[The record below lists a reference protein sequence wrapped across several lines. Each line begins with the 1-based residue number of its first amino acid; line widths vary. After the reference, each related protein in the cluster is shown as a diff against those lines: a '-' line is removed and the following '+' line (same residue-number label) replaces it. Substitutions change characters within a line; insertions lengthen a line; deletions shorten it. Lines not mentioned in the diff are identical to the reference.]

1 LKIILLTVL
10 ITLTTACRE
19 ENFPERDYQY
29 KVPLGTNDGWPV
41 AALPPQQIDTG
52 RVFGFMR
59 SFVKE
64 DHQLSSMLF
73 IQNGVLML
81 EEYFNDTDREDL
93 NDLRSATKSIRSLLV
108 GIALEKGYI
117 QSLDEPIL
125 NYLEDLEDTTQ
136 LDPAKREITVRDLLL
151 MSPGFD
157 CNDWDQQSA
166 GQEDRIYKKN
176 DWLRYI
182 MQLPMQYTPGDTSLY
197 CSAATI
203 LTAEIVSRASGMT
216 VEDFADQYLFA
227 PLEIYRYEWGHTSRR
242 NVPESAR
249 RLYMR
254 SRDFAKIGQLVL
266 DSGRWN
272 GQQVVAKDWIEES
285 TRKQTTIT
293 GIDYGYLWWRIPFQ
307 AEGERVEAIE
317 AMGNGGQ
324 YLMLFPDQEVLLVFN
339 GTAFNSEEDKL
350 PFSIVSQ
357 VFLPALEVFEK

>member
-1 LKIILLTVL
+1 MRILLVL
-10 ITLTTACRE
+10 LVALTLGCRV
-19 ENFPERDYQY
+19 ENLRERDYLYQ
-29 KVPLGTNDGWPV
+29 VPIGTNDGWPV
-41 AALPPQQIDTG
+41 AVLPPQLIDTG
-52 RVFGFMR
+52 RVFTFMR

-64 DHQLSSMLF
+64 DHQLSSMLY
-73 IQNGVLML
+73 IHNGVLMM
-81 EEYFNDTDREDL
+81 EDYFNDVDREYL

-108 GIALEKGYI
+108 GIALEQGFI

-125 NYLEDLEDTTQ
+125 NYLEDLV
-136 LDPAKREITVRDLLL
+136 DPSQPDPLKKEITIRDLLI
-151 MSPGFD
+151 MSPGLD
-157 CNDWDQQSA
+157 CNDWDQAHA

-182 MQLPMQYTPGDTSLY
+182 MQLPMEYTPGDTSLY

-203 LTAEIVSRASGMT
+203 LAAEIVSRASVMT

-227 PLEIYRYEWGHTSRR
+227 PLDINRYEWGHTRRR

-272 GQQVVAKDWIEES
+272 GQQVVSKDWIAES
-285 TRKQTTIT
+285 TQKQTTIT

-307 AEGERVEAIE
+307 VEGERVEAIE

-324 YLMLFPDQEVLLVFN
+324 YLMLFPKQDVLLVFN
-339 GTAFNSEEDKL
+339 GTAFNSEEDEL
-350 PFSIVSQ
+350 PFSIVGQ
-357 VFLPALEVFEK
+357 VFLPALKAFDE